1 MLDMVE
7 CSLACTLKLQL
18 VEPQLYFAQ
27 WTSQLALDAFALSV
41 WQTSFLLFFAK
52 SHDFQEGH
60 CLEVPSGQPYPL
72 HHCVIQRCCLTVSN
86 SSILNN
92 LLFLSHCS
100 ISFFYQK
107 VCTSRNK
114 HCLINKHISDT
125 MVCFSFFLFFLSTRF
140 NEYMISGMF
149 FFSFSWA
156 ILLTET
162 TCKKWCAFFSLFF
175 NEQMRKVPYR
185 PKTEWHHWISLGNPA
200 FLYSTDHFIS
210 LHLLTIWFSLIKE
223 QMEQVSLANS

>member
-7 CSLACTLKLQL
+7 CSLACTLKHQL

-41 WQTSFLLFFAK
+41 WQTLFLLFFAK

-100 ISFFYQK
+100 ISFFIKKYAQ
-107 VCTSRNK
+107 VVTSIV
-114 HCLINKHISDT
+114 LSINTSAIQWYVFLFFFFSWALGLT
-125 MVCFSFFLFFLSTRF
+125 SIWLVVCFSFLFL
-140 NEYMISGMF
+140 
-149 FFSFSWA
+149 
-156 ILLTET
+156 
-162 TCKKWCAFFSLFF
+162 
-175 NEQMRKVPYR
+175 EQ
-185 PKTEWHHWISLGNPA
+185 
-200 FLYSTDHFIS
+200 YS
-210 LHLLTIWFSLIKE
+210 
-223 QMEQVSLANS
+223 